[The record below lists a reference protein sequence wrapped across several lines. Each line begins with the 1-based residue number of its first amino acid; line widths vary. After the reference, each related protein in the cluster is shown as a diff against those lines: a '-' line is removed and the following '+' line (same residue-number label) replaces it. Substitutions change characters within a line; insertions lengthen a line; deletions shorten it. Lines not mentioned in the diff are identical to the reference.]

1 MKILQIIYSLCSGGA
16 ERFVVDLSNRLAE
29 DRNNEVVILVVD
41 DLQQEGCSHYLSD
54 VNNNVRIISLGLKGL
69 GICSLLGIF
78 KTIKKERPDVVH
90 CHSNLILLYLPAIF
104 CKGPRYVHTLH
115 NLADKCLCWRWCKP
129 INKHLYSRKVQA
141 VTISGECSQS
151 YRALYGFDNDCMIIN
166 GREKIQLTADA
177 GKVKKEVDSLTEGK
191 RPVFI
196 NVARF
201 DPQKNHKLLF
211 DIFERLSAEGSNA
224 QLLVVG
230 ARHEE
235 NMIKYRNHPNI
246 HIIGERRNVGDYLA
260 CADFFILSSVYEGLP
275 LTLLE
280 AMSMGVVPVCTP
292 AGGIKDVIRDGENG
306 FLAKDFDTESLYD
319 AVTRAIKA
327 GAVIPKDAVV
337 REFHEKYSMERC
349 SMRYYNLYR
358 QSADFF
364 PFSNQV
370 LTIGCECDNPK
381 GGVAYVLNAY
391 KKFIYQPFKF
401 VANSGEG
408 SALRKIWMLVS
419 SYIKSEWLEHTD
431 KDIRFVHIHT
441 ASYNSFKR
449 STLYIRQ
456 AKRNGKKVIA
466 HIHGGGFREF
476 RQTCPKFVDK
486 YLKKCDAVVA
496 LSENWREYFE
506 KEVGLTNV
514 YVVNNIIDKPKIQEI
529 KKDGRFHL
537 LFLGFITEA
546 KGIFDLL
553 DVIAEHKSEWNDKVV
568 LHIGGK
574 GKVEQLQKVIKEA
587 GIENIVKYE
596 GWVSGEKKS
605 ELFNMADA
613 FILPSYTEGVP
624 ISILEAESYGL
635 PILSTPVGGIPE
647 IVVDEE
653 NGILFPPGDK
663 QAMKCAIDKLI
674 VSSALCEEM
683 GEKSKLISE
692 NCYPSSIEGKLS
704 ILYATLK

>member
-1 MKILQIIYSLCSGGA
+1 MKILQVIYSLCSGGA
-16 ERFVVDLSNRLAE
+16 ERFVVDLSNRLAQ
-29 DRNNEVVILVVD
+29 DRDKEVVILVVN
-41 DLQQEGCSHYLSD
+41 DLQMEGCSHYLPD
-54 VNNNVRIISLGLKGL
+54 VNDNVRVINLGLRGL
-69 GICSLLGIF
+69 GIRSVLGIL
-78 KTIKKERPDVVH
+78 KAIKRERPDVVH
-90 CHSNLILLYLPAIF
+90 CHSNLILLYLPALL

-115 NLADKCLCWRWCKP
+115 NLADKCLAWEWSKP
-129 INKHLYSRKVQA
+129 INRYLYSRKVQA
-141 VTISGECSQS
+141 VTISKECSQS
-151 YRALYGFDNDCMIIN
+151 YKSLYGLDNDCLIIN

-177 GKVKKEVDSLTEGK
+177 EKVREEVCSLTRGK
-191 RPVFI
+191 QPIFI
-196 NVARF
+196 NVARC
-201 DPQKNHKLLF
+201 DPAKNHKLLF
-211 DIFERLSAEGSNA
+211 DVFERLSAEGSNV

-230 ARHEE
+230 ARHEG
-235 NMIKYRNHPNI
+235 NMVRYKNHPNI
-246 HIIGERRNVGDYLA
+246 HIIGEKRNVADYLTL
-260 CADFFILSSVYEGLP
+260 ADYFILSSIYEGLP
-275 LTLLE
+275 LALLE
-280 AMSMGVVPVCTP
+280 AMSMGVIPVCTP
-292 AGGIKDVIRDGENG
+292 AGGIKDVIRDGDNG
-306 FLAKDFDTESLYD
+306 FLAKGFDVEGFYD
-319 AVTRAIKA
+319 AATRAIKPA
-327 GAVIPKDAVV
+327 SRISKDAIA

-391 KKFIYQPFKF
+391 KRHIYSPFKF

-408 SALRKIWMLVS
+408 STLRKIWMLAQ
-419 SYIKSEWLEHTD
+419 SYIKCEWQEHTD

-456 AKRNGKKVIA
+456 AKRNGKRVIA

-486 YLKKCDAVVA
+486 YLKQCDAVVA

-537 LFLGFITEA
+537 LFLGLITEA

-553 DVIAEHKSEWNDKVV
+553 DVIAEHKSGWNDNVV
-568 LHIGGK
+568 LHIGGN
-574 GKVEQLQKVIKEA
+574 GNVEQLQKVIKEA

-605 ELFNMADA
+605 MLLNLADA
-613 FILPSYTEGVP
+613 FILPSYAEGVP
-624 ISILEAESYGL
+624 ISILEAASYGL
-635 PILSTPVGGIPE
+635 PIISTDVGGIPS
-647 IVVDEE
+647 IVNSS
-653 NGILFPPGDK
+653 NGILIKPGDEAALYEAVEK
-663 QAMKCAIDKLI
+663 LASDKHLRTSLGKASSDI
-674 VSSALCEEM
+674 VSNYYPDKVSA
-683 GEKSKLISE
+683 SLIEIYTS
-692 NCYPSSIEGKLS
+692 
-704 ILYATLK
+704 LK